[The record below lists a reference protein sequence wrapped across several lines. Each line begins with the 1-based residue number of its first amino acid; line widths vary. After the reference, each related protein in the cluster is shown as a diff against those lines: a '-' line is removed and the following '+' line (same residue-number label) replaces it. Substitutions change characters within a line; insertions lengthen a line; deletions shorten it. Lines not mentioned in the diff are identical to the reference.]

1 MHSWWPEGAVR
12 QIQRDFCFQTDGVT
26 WTAGSWGCTSA
37 ELFSRE
43 AGVFPWVHCDV
54 SKGLE
59 GTFETLVIFIV
70 SLKLIE
76 TFCIFPIKSK
86 SVMIMRM
93 NVQMTEVHF
102 IFLYTYFSCFLMKE
116 IKHWIQ
122 LSVGV
127 GKQLWI
133 CIIRQEEVTFKEIS
147 RKHICFL
154 RKLLVEN

>member
-1 MHSWWPEGAVR
+1 M
-12 QIQRDFCFQTDGVT
+12 
-26 WTAGSWGCTSA
+26 
-37 ELFSRE
+37 
-43 AGVFPWVHCDV
+43 FPWVHCDV

-116 IKHWIQ
+116 IKH
-122 LSVGV
+122 
-127 GKQLWI
+127 
-133 CIIRQEEVTFKEIS
+133 
-147 RKHICFL
+147 
-154 RKLLVEN
+154 